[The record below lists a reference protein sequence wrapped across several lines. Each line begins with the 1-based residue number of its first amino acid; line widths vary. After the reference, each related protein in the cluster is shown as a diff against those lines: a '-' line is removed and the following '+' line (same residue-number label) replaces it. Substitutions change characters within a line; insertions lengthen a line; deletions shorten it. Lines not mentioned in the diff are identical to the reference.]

1 MVAQVIDMWIS
12 WLAKLVGPE
21 STNRNSRETNTPN
34 KCGARSGETPVKG
47 LLHNKGGKCKSC
59 TSVGCEDSHGRLGVT
74 LLRVVIA
81 ICNPKWWSHSYH
93 SPDRNKYDK

>member
-47 LLHNKGGKCKSC
+47 LLHNKGGKVQVVHKRGLRGLAWKTWRDFVEGGDCHLQSK
-59 TSVGCEDSHGRLGVT
+59 VVVT
-74 LLRVVIA
+74 FVPLT
-81 ICNPKWWSHSYH
+81 
-93 SPDRNKYDK
+93 